1 MTPEQL
7 ERHYLKTLNARIVF
21 LQEKAKTRPGK
32 EVSYIL
38 SEIDALR
45 WALNI
50 IDAYKANNPGGAPC
64 DALQAPSP
72 FVINAAD
79 AGSSSI
85 AKLGNVAGAKANFK
99 RNRKRQ

>member
-7 ERHYLKTLNARIVF
+7 ERHYLKTINARILF
-21 LQEKAKTRPGK
+21 LQEKTKTRTGK

-50 IDAYKANNPGGAPC
+50 IDAYKTNNQGPSC
-64 DALQAPSP
+64 DAMNSKIA
-72 FVINAAD
+72 
-79 AGSSSI
+79 SI
-85 AKLGNVAGAKANFK
+85 KGRGDGQRRGK
-99 RNRKRQ
+99 RD

>member
-7 ERHYLKTLNARIVF
+7 ERHYLKTLNARILF
-21 LQEKAKTRPGK
+21 LQEKVKTRTGK

-50 IDAYKANNPGGAPC
+50 IDAYKVNNHDPSC
-64 DALQAPSP
+64 DAMSKK
-72 FVINAAD
+72 
-79 AGSSSI
+79 I
-85 AKLGNVAGAKANFK
+85 ASTKGERRCAT
-99 RNRKRQ
+99 RRERKVDR

>member
-7 ERHYLKTLNARIVF
+7 ERHYLKTLNARILF
-21 LQEKAKTRPGK
+21 LQEKTKTRTGK

-50 IDAYKANNPGGAPC
+50 IDAYKVNNPGASC
-64 DALQAPSP
+64 DAMNSKIAPIKGRGI
-72 FVINAAD
+72 VQRR
-79 AGSSSI
+79 G
-85 AKLGNVAGAKANFK
+85 K
-99 RNRKRQ
+99 RD